1 MLNVSKKYEPLFNN
15 TDKRYTVLTGGRG
28 SAKSFS
34 VALFLVVLTEQKNE
48 VILFT
53 RYTLVSAHIS
63 IIPEFLNMIEL
74 LGWSDRFTIT
84 KDSVTNNHTGS
95 KILFKGLKTSS
106 GTQTAN
112 LKSLSGVTCWVLD
125 EAEELIDE
133 TVFDKIDLSVRSK
146 NAQNRVIM
154 ILNPTTSE
162 HFIYKRW
169 FEQGQKDNTCYIH
182 TTYLDNKDNLDQ
194 SILHEI
200 ETMKINNPK
209 KYEHVILG
217 GWLERLEGV
226 VFENWKKGEFDT
238 SLPVMYGMDFGFS
251 NDPTT
256 LVQVAVNWRHK
267 KMYVKELHY
276 EQDKGTTDVINI
288 CRKVPVNSPIIAD
301 SAEPRLISDVR
312 RAGVNITSCI
322 KGPDSVRA
330 GIKLMQDFTIFV
342 DPNSHNIVKE
352 FNNYIWN
359 DKKSNVPVDNYN
371 HIIDAIRYVVFYQK
385 HARKTVKYTRR

>member
-1 MLNVSKKYEPLFNN
+1 MVDINDKYKPIFFNK
-15 TDKRYTVLTGGRG
+15 DKRYHIVTGGRG
-28 SAKSFS
+28 SGKSF
-34 VALFLVVLTEQKNE
+34 AITLFLVLLTEQKNE

-53 RYTLVSAHIS
+53 RYTLISANIS
-63 IIPEFLNMIEL
+63 IIPEFLGMIEL
-74 LGWSDRFTIT
+74 LGWGDRFTVT
-84 KDSVTNNHTGS
+84 KDQVVNNITGS

-112 LKSLSGVTCWVLD
+112 LKSLAGVTCWVLD

-133 TVFDKIDLSVRSK
+133 TVFDKIDLSIRSK

-154 ILNPTTSE
+154 ILNPTTAE

-169 FEQGQKDNTCYIH
+169 FETGKKDNTLYIH
-182 TTYLDNKDNLDQ
+182 TTYLDNKDNLDE
-194 SILHEI
+194 SILQEI
-200 ETMKINNPK
+200 EQIKVNNPK
-209 KYEHVILG
+209 KYNHVILG
-217 GWLERLEGV
+217 GWLEKAEGV
-226 VFENWKKGEFDT
+226 IFENWQKGEFNV
-238 SLPVMYGMDFGFS
+238 SIPVMYGMDFGFS

-267 KMYVKELHY
+267 KLYVKELHY
-276 EQDKGTTDVINI
+276 DRDKGTSDVINI
-288 CRKVPVNSPIIAD
+288 CRTIPVNAFIVAD

-312 RAGVNITSCI
+312 RAGLNITSCI

-342 DPNSHNIVKE
+342 EPNSHNIVKE
-352 FNNYIWN
+352 FNNYVWN
-359 DKKSNVPVDNYN
+359 DKKSNTPVDNYN
-371 HIIDAIRYVVFYQK
+371 HIIDAIRYVIFYQK

>member
-84 KDSVTNNHTGS
+84 KDQVVNNKTGS

-112 LKSLSGVTCWVLD
+112 LKSLTGVTCWVLD
-125 EAEELIDE
+125 EAEELTDE
-133 TVFDKIDLSVRSK
+133 TIFDKIDLSIRSK

-154 ILNPTTSE
+154 ILNPTTKE

-169 FEQGQKDNTCYIH
+169 FEQGQLDNTLYIH
-182 TTYLDNKDNLDQ
+182 TTYLDNKDNLGE

-200 ETMKINNPK
+200 NRLKINNPK
-209 KYEHVILG
+209 KYNHVILG
-217 GWLERLEGV
+217 GWLEKAEGV
-226 VFENWKKGEFDT
+226 IFENWQKGEFDT
-238 SLPVMYGMDFGFS
+238 SIPVMYGMDFGFS

-267 KMYVKELHY
+267 KLYVKELHY
-276 EQDKGTTDVINI
+276 DRDKGTTDVINI
-288 CRKVPVNSPIIAD
+288 CRTIPVNSFIVAD

-312 RAGVNITSCI
+312 RAGVNITSCV
-322 KGPDSVRA
+322 KGADSVRA

-342 DPNSHNIVKE
+342 DPSSHNIIKE
-352 FNNYIWN
+352 FNNYVWN
-359 DKKSNVPVDNYN
+359 DRKSNVPVDNYN

-385 HARKTVKYTRR
+385 HSRKTVKHRRR

>member
-1 MLNVSKKYEPLFNN
+1 MVDINEKYQPLFYNK
-15 TDKRYTVLTGGRG
+15 DKRYHIVTGGRG
-28 SAKSFS
+28 SGKSFA
-34 VALFLVVLTEQKNE
+34 VTLFLVLLTEQANE

-63 IIPEFLNMIEL
+63 IIPEFLGMIEL
-74 LGWSDRFTIT
+74 LGWDDRFTVT
-84 KDSVTNNHTGS
+84 KEAVINNNTGS

-200 ETMKINNPK
+200 EEMKISNPK
-209 KYEHVILG
+209 KYDHVILG

-226 VFENWKKGEFDT
+226 VFENWQKGDFDT
-238 SLPVMYGMDFGFS
+238 SIPVMYGMDFGFS

-256 LVQVAVNWRHK
+256 LVQVGVNWRHK
-267 KMYVKELHY
+267 KLYVKELHY
-276 EQDKGTTDVINI
+276 AQDKGTTDVINI
-288 CRKVPVNSPIIAD
+288 CRTIPVNSFIVAD

-312 RAGVNITSCI
+312 RAGVNITSCV

-342 DPNSHNIVKE
+342 DPTSHNIIKE